1 MSSLV
6 TRIAPA
12 LLATLTAIVVLTA
25 PAARA
30 EPAGPAAAEET
41 CLAKPNGPSPRGQHW
56 YYRLDRAHNN
66 RQCWYLRAYNA
77 NAGEADTTKPTALA
91 APKARP
97 RVLAAPLPERVPD
110 PPPTTAED
118 DSAMPPVTA
127 SPGAPLAWP
136 RAPEPQRVPL
146 GEAPAEP
153 PPPPAAI
160 ESRPDAPPTLE
171 AEARP
176 VKRARAAPAIERP
189 TVNPERAVV
198 VEATDHMPALVGTAS
213 VLAVILVVS
222 LGAHL
227 AVGHIRRKRR
237 AAAELPAVSR
247 DTMRM
252 HDSPSITAAM
262 PSNADIVRETFAPS
276 RAAGAARAP
285 SQGRRA
291 EPRPAEDR
299 AVPWAAP
306 DAASRRDS
314 AEAIEQNVRDLLH
327 RLRTELQPR
336 SETDAPPTR
345 PRASFGRS

>member
-1 MSSLV
+1 MSSQV

-171 AEARP
+171 
-176 VKRARAAPAIERP
+176 
-189 TVNPERAVV
+189 
-198 VEATDHMPALVGTAS
+198 DHMPALVGTAS

-285 SQGRRA
+285 AQGRRA